1 MAHKPLTAAASS
13 LLAALL
19 STAVMADADADSK
32 TLATIQQTIES
43 RYPGLSIVDVRPAPL
58 PGLYEVFTG
67 TDIVYADK
75 TGDHLIAGHLV
86 ETRTRK
92 DLSAEAVDA
101 RNAIDFETLPFD
113 RAIPIIKG
121 KGTRRMAI
129 FADPDCPYCQKL
141 EKELESVQ
149 DVTAYVFL
157 YPLADLHPKALERS
171 KAIWCSQDR
180 TAAWNGWLVKQIE
193 PQAEACSGDPIA
205 ELAALGK
212 SLRITSTPTMFFE
225 SGKRVAGAP
234 SASQLETLLTNNAPA
249 SKPKASR

>member
-1 MAHKPLTAAASS
+1 MARQYLASVLLALSMPAAA
-13 LLAALL
+13 LAAD
-19 STAVMADADADSK
+19 DAK
-32 TLATIQQTIES
+32 TFETIKQTIES

-86 ETRTRK
+86 DTRTRK

-101 RNAIDFETLPFD
+101 RNAIDFDKLPFQ
-113 RAIPIIKG
+113 RAIPIVKG

-141 EKELESVQ
+141 EKELDSVQ

-157 YPLADLHPKALERS
+157 YPLQDLHPKALERS
-171 KAIWCSQDR
+171 KAIWCSKDR
-180 TAAWNGWLVKQIE
+180 AAAWTGWLVNQKE
-193 PQAEACSGDPIA
+193 PQSEACSGDPVA
-205 ELAALGK
+205 ELAALGQ
-212 SLRITSTPTMFFE
+212 SLRIASTPTLFFE

-234 SASQLETLLTNNAPA
+234 TAAQLEALLSKAQAPQ
-249 SKPKASR
+249 